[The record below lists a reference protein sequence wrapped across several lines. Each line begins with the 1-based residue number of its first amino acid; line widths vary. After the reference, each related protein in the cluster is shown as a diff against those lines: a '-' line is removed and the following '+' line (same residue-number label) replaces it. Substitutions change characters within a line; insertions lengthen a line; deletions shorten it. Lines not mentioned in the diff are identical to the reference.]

1 MPLSPANT
9 HTKLA
14 QKSAEI
20 HVKIKTTKSLEEN
33 MGINLHNPG
42 LRANSSDTTPEASW
56 QKKNELIKIK
66 MVPTSKY
73 NIKAAHGMGNIL

>member
-42 LRANSSDTTPEASW
+42 LRANSSDTTPEAS
-56 QKKNELIKIK
+56 
-66 MVPTSKY
+66 
-73 NIKAAHGMGNIL
+73 